1 MYNTGASAVWSHLL
15 LVLTM
20 TTWGQ
25 YCHIERGGG
34 GCTCNHLVKVK
45 MKQLSVQD
53 ALHNKSINNGMAAL
67 YSHLFVQS
75 EKSNIMSLSDSCG
88 KR

>member
-1 MYNTGASAVWSHLL
+1 
-15 LVLTM
+15 
-20 TTWGQ
+20 
-25 YCHIERGGG
+25 
-34 GCTCNHLVKVK
+34 

-53 ALHNKSINNGMAAL
+53 ALNNKSINNEMAAL